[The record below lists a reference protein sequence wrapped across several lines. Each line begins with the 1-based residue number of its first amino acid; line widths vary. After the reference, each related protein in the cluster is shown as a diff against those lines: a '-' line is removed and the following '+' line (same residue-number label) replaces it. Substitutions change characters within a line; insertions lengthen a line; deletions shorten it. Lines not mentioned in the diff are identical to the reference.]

1 MKTIFTCTLLALL
14 TLAEGANA
22 QGHRRWDFTNWS
34 QQTVENLKADAAQT
48 RPAKGWSDIE
58 KNADDKEGAVA
69 PDATKDNCFW
79 LADDGGQW
87 LTEPEGGSLK
97 ANGVVIAETEG
108 LIFNPDYTKNRSLA
122 IAVNYPS
129 TALGDYAGPQY
140 LWLGGGSKNLA
151 CFTIPNVL
159 VGQKIKMTV
168 ESHKPA
174 EARGIE
180 LYVGSVTAE
189 NKIGES
195 FKPTTIETYTW
206 ENWTLPE
213 GVEPTDAV
221 DIIVYNTSGCHIY
234 NLEVGEDTGTKRNV
248 GFIYNGDLSADLAY
262 SQFTSNYSN
271 KVTAIE
277 ANKTFTLNDLTGY
290 DVVVVS
296 STVSNTD
303 AIASLK
309 DVRPF
314 VPMLSLCPSVY
325 SIWGCGES
333 MSAEIEVAKV
343 RNANHGLFSHTDI
356 EEAEDEENPEGGFIY
371 LLLFSNETPF
381 PGVKLAGA
389 FANDPV
395 LAVAYENED
404 VVAIHT
410 HNLSHN
416 GYIYIPYTQETLA
429 DAQTYNTNIL
439 ENALALLT
447 TSKAAITPAP
457 KPSSTLAYKKL
468 RTEVTM
474 KSGVPGAQIFYTLD
488 GSEPTTAST
497 LYTEPFEVTS
507 ALTVKAAVVGDGYPM
522 SEVAEIPVD
531 IKDVADSPQIA
542 VSYEEGQATV
552 TITAQPEEAEV
563 WFNLTGSAAKAS
575 SQIYTEPFTLSG
587 NATVTAFVGEY
598 EGFLQSELAVKEV
611 SFSGAQVFSEVV
623 SKFEGASF
631 NAIGNVLNGGYN
643 YYTEVVLESQT
654 LKDVNGEDSIVN
666 VYQPRDSMVVY
677 QLSDDWRVR
686 TFGQGLYYTK
696 ATTTHNVASASGYNP
711 ATIFDDQFSVGEIT
725 SNAMQFQVVS
735 KKDLDGRLD
744 PPSLSL
750 ESTRA
755 FSGPFEVSVYYS
767 GKDYNSAHVLDI
779 LVNTDTLN
787 ASGWTKIGELQ
798 SLSQPFYDGSNEKSF
813 RVWKRGA
820 AVYNGT
826 DAVFVKI
833 ASVEKAKDV
842 NIFTVLVKTPGTSDG
857 IETVQKAHSP
867 SLNSMIFDL
876 QGRRIAG
883 KPQRGIYIKDGR
895 KFYAQ

>member
-1 MKTIFTCTLLALL
+1 MKTIFTFTLLSLL
-14 TLAEGANA
+14 TLAEAAHA
-22 QGHRRWDFTNWS
+22 QGYRRWDFTNWS
-34 QQTVENLKADAAQT
+34 PQTVENLKADAAQP

-58 KNADDKEGAVA
+58 KNADDKAGAVA

-87 LTEPEGGSLK
+87 LTAPEGGSLK

-108 LIFNPDYTKNRSLA
+108 LNFNPDYTKNRSLA

-129 TALGDYAGPQY
+129 TTLGDYAGPQY

-174 EARGIE
+174 DARGIE

-234 NLEVGEDTGTKRNV
+234 NLEVGEDTGTQRNV
-248 GFIYNGDLSADLAY
+248 AFLYNGDLSADLAY

-277 ANKTFTLNDLTGY
+277 ANKTFTLNDFSSY
-290 DVVVVS
+290 DVLVIS

-303 AIASLK
+303 AITSLK
-309 DVRPF
+309 AIRPF
-314 VPMLSLCPSVY
+314 MPMLSLCPSVY
-325 SIWGCGES
+325 SIWQCGES
-333 MSAEIEVAKV
+333 ISAEIEVAKV
-343 RNANHGLFSHTDI
+343 RNPNHSLFSHTDI

-371 LLLFSNETPF
+371 LMLFSNETPF
-381 PGVKLAGA
+381 QGVKLAGA

-410 HNLSHN
+410 HNLGHN

-429 DAQTYNTNIL
+429 DAHTYNTNIL
-439 ENALALLT
+439 ENALSLLAN
-447 TSKAAITPAP
+447 SKADITAAP
-457 KPSSTLAYKKL
+457 KPSYTLAYKKL

-488 GSEPTTAST
+488 GSEPTTEST

-507 ALTVKAAVVGDGYPM
+507 PLTVKAVALGDGYPL
-522 SEVAEIPVD
+522 SEVVEIPVV
-531 IKDVADSPQIA
+531 IKDVADSPHID
-542 VSYEEGQATV
+542 VSYAEGAATV
-552 TITAQPEEAEV
+552 TITAQPEEAEIWV
-563 WFNLTGSAAKAS
+563 NLTGSAAKAN
-575 SQIYTEPFTLSG
+575 SQRYTEPLQLTS

-598 EGFLQSELAVKEV
+598 EGYLQSGVATKEV
-611 SFSGAQVFSEVV
+611 SFSGLTVFSEVV
-623 SKFEGASF
+623 SKFEGAAF

-643 YYTEVVLESQT
+643 YYTDVVLQSLT

-677 QLSDDWRVR
+677 QLSDDWRVS
-686 TFGQGLYYTK
+686 TLGQGLYYTK
-696 ATTTHNVASASGYNP
+696 ATTTHNVGSASGYNP
-711 ATIFDDQFSVGEIT
+711 ATIFDDQHSVGEIT

-744 PPSLSL
+744 PPSLAL
-750 ESTRA
+750 QSTRA
-755 FSGPFEVSVYYS
+755 FTAPLEVSIYYS

-787 ASGWTKIGELQ
+787 ADGWTKIGELQ

-833 ASVEKAKDV
+833 ASVENAKDV
-842 NIFTVLVKTPGTSDG
+842 NIFTVLVKTPGSSDG
-857 IETVQKAHSP
+857 IEALQNTQPQARKA
-867 SLNSMIFDL
+867 MVYDL

-883 KPQRGIYIKDGR
+883 KPQKGIYIKEGR
-895 KFYAQ
+895 KYFAH